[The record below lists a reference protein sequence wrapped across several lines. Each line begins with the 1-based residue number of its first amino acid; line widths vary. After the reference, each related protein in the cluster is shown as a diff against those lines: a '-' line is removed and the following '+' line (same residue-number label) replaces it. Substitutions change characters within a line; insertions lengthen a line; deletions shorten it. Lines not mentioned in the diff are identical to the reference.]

1 MLSQS
6 YQIYV
11 FHYPWLHVHK
21 KNLILFSV
29 GLVWYSHLRMKE
41 ERRERRKLISL
52 FRNICKKPQ
61 LEIATNS
68 NYHLSQDLFFILLQ
82 QYHISLAM
90 ILTTEGQYVMERQV
104 SCTKIYQK

>member
-29 GLVWYSHLRMKE
+29 GLVWYSHPRMKE
-41 ERRERRKLISL
+41 ERRKLISL
-52 FRNICKKPQ
+52 FGNICMRPQ

-82 QYHISLAM
+82 QYHIRLAM
-90 ILTTEGQYVMERQV
+90 IWTTEGQYVMEKPV
-104 SCTKIYQK
+104 L